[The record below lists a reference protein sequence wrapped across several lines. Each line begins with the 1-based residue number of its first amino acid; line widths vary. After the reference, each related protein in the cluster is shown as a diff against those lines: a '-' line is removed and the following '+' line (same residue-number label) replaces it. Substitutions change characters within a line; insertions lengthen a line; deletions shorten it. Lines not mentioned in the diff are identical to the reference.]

1 MSIWLHILTIIGT
14 SLVSTIL
21 LFPISSTD
29 AYLVT
34 SMLYYSPF
42 ITIPIML
49 VADGLSAILAYKL
62 AWWLVPKIVRKEK
75 AKAKMLSLGEKLDK
89 YGWWLVMI
97 AAATP
102 VPYTLSLYLAG
113 STRWGNV
120 TRTTTAVVVGKLLRY
135 AVIAVITYYG
145 YQLF

>member
-1 MSIWLHILTIIGT
+1 MSEGIKPHFDAAARTHF
-14 SLVSTIL
+14 S
-21 LFPISSTD
+21 IS
-29 AYLVT
+29 
-34 SMLYYSPF
+34 
-42 ITIPIML
+42 
-49 VADGLSAILAYKL
+49 
-62 AWWLVPKIVRKEK
+62 
-75 AKAKMLSLGEKLDK
+75 GEKLDK

-135 AVIAVITYYG
+135 TVIAVITYYG